1 MKVVM
6 SPKPNVIAVLKS
18 SVSRTAKLPLA
29 VIRGSE
35 EFRYKKAQE
44 FSDRLLKD
52 LDKVSY
58 GKCCSVEDF
67 NNIITK
73 ILYPNKIKLSI
84 KNKKRVYDSF
94 SAVAVGSL
102 TTIAKYNRHSTMIG
116 QTRTDYYDSQI
127 SEYEMYL
134 PLDRAGEVILDK
146 YVALHESRHLFDK
159 ICNPKTL
166 VERNLGI
173 NLVDSKSESFDSAY
187 RCLADTCRIPVL
199 EYFIKLRAW
208 HHLSKLSD
216 EEYINCLQ
224 YIRRSLKTEMNAY
237 NDGLSY
243 LKKDFNKNFLDI
255 IGDYIRK
262 ILYNYPKRLAMV
274 NQMLGDKIAEVRGK
288 IHKSNSQKTKH

>member
-35 EFRYKKAQE
+35 EYRYKKAKE
-44 FSDRLLKD
+44 FSDILLNK
-52 LDKVSY
+52 LEQVSD

-67 NNIITK
+67 NNIIKK

-84 KNKKRVYDSF
+84 KNKQRVHDLF
-94 SAVAVGSL
+94 SAVVVGTLSS
-102 TTIAKYNRHSTMIG
+102 IAIYDRHSTMIG

-127 SEYEMYL
+127 SEYEMDL
-134 PLDRAGEVILDK
+134 PLDRAEETILDK

-166 VERNLGI
+166 VERDLGI
-173 NLVDSKSESFDSAY
+173 DLVDSKRESFYSAY
-187 RCLADTCRIPVL
+187 KCLVDTYRIPIL
-199 EYFIKLRAW
+199 EYFIKLKAQY
-208 HHLSKLSD
+208 HLSKLSD

-224 YIRRSLKTEMNAY
+224 CIKRSLKTEMNAY
-237 NDGLSY
+237 SDELAY
-243 LKKDFNKNFLDI
+243 LKKDYGKNFWSI
-255 IGDYIRK
+255 IDTSGYRMH
-262 ILYNYPKRLAMV
+262 NYPKRLAMV
-274 NQMLGDKIAEVRGK
+274 NQMLGDKLAEVREK
-288 IHKSNSQKTKH
+288 IHKNNSSKTKH

>member
-84 KNKKRVYDSF
+84 KNNSF
-94 SAVAVGSL
+94 SSVAVGTL
-102 TTIAKYNRHSTMIG
+102 TPIAIYDRHSTMIG

-127 SEYEMYL
+127 SKYEIDL
-134 PLDRAGEVILDK
+134 PLDRAEETILDK

-166 VERNLGI
+166 VERDLGI
-173 NLVDSKSESFDSAY
+173 DLVDSKKESFDSAY
-187 RCLADTCRIPVL
+187 KCLVDTYRIPIL
-199 EYFIKLRAW
+199 EYFIKLKAQY
-208 HHLSKLSD
+208 HLSKLSD
-216 EEYINCLQ
+216 EECINCLQ
-224 YIRRSLKTEMNAY
+224 CIRGCLKTEMNAY
-237 NDGLSY
+237 SDELAY
-243 LKKDFNKNFLDI
+243 LKKDYGKNFWSI
-255 IGDYIRK
+255 IDTSGYRMH
-262 ILYNYPKRLAMV
+262 NYPKRLAMV
-274 NQMLGDKIAEVRGK
+274 NQMLGDKLAEVREK
-288 IHKSNSQKTKH
+288 IHKNNSAKTKH